1 MGEYEGSHMEKQRGN
16 AVDATARSPL
26 QRLREAHN
34 EENRRGLGRLLL
46 FLSIMVTWVPA
57 AFLIEW
63 LIPQSVPGIF
73 LWAGYAIASILLWQ
87 RYLYRRYGTTPWVV
101 AKTK

>member
-1 MGEYEGSHMEKQRGN
+1 MEKPRGT
-16 AVDATARSPL
+16 AVDETTRSPL
-26 QRLREAHN
+26 RRFREALG

-46 FLSIMVTWVPA
+46 FFSIMVTWIPV

-63 LIPQSVPGIF
+63 LIPPSVPGIF